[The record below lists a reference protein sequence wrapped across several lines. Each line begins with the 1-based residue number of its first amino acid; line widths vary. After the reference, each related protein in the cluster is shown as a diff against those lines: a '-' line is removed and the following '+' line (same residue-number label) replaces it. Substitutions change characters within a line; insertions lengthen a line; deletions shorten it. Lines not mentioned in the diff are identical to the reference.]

1 MDRGAA
7 LNRLSI
13 SDAPAKEEQALISS
27 SLHGYNVEETGG
39 RFDFPGREEEGFAVD
54 LAVRDSKGV
63 VVGGIN
69 AGSVLGVMWLEV
81 LWVDEAHRRRG
92 LASWLVLEAER
103 IAHEKG
109 CVAAGTWT
117 FSWQGADFY
126 PTIGYELRGIFDGY
140 PFGVTEHVLTKRLP
154 GPTTR
159 RKIAS
164 LAARSERDGYRLD
177 PNPARDDM
185 RVVGKGLYDYC
196 VRHAGEEMDYPG
208 IAVHL
213 VLRDEE
219 GRAVGGLEAYTTI
232 RIMALEVL
240 WIDSRYRGQG
250 YGRELL
256 TRAERIAREHGCIS
270 VSSHCL
276 SFQSPG
282 FFHRLGYGAF
292 GSVDA
297 YMDGHTE
304 DLLIKRL

>member
-1 MDRGAA
+1 MDRGAT
-7 LNRLSI
+7 LDRLSM
-13 SDAPAKEEQALISS
+13 SDAPTPEERAVTSS
-27 SLHGYNVEETGG
+27 RLHEYNVEATGG
-39 RFDFPGREEEGFAVD
+39 RIDFPGREEGDFAVE
-54 LAVRDSKGV
+54 LAVKDSKGV

-103 IAHEKG
+103 IAREKG

-126 PTIGYELRGIFDGY
+126 PTIGYELRGIYDGY
-140 PFGVTEHVLTKRLP
+140 PFGVTEHVLTKRLLDP
-154 GPTTR
+154 AA
-159 RKIAS
+159 RKHTDS

-177 PNPARDDM
+177 PNPTRDDM
-185 RVVGKGLYDYC
+185 RIVGNGLHRHC
-196 VRHAGEEMDYPG
+196 VRHAGEEMGYPG
-208 IAVHL
+208 IGVRL
-213 VLRDEE
+213 VLKDPA
-219 GRAVGGLEAYTTI
+219 GRVVGGLDAYTTI
-232 RIMALEVL
+232 RIMALETL

-256 TRAERIAREHGCIS
+256 TRAERTAKEHGCIS

-282 FFHRLGYGAF
+282 FFRRMGYGTF
-292 GSVDA
+292 GTVDV